1 MAGFNHLPGSLT
13 PRTWFDLQE
22 KKAKERERTLF
33 LLNNDLLSDI
43 KFIVSASNVET
54 DSQNQKSKMVIP
66 AHKFLLAVRSPVFF
80 AMFCG
85 EMAEKSDTIDL
96 PDCEYD
102 GVLEMLRYLYS
113 EEVELNDGNV
123 LHVLYLAKKYIL
135 PSLADECI
143 VFLLRQLTVANV
155 LCVLSHAKQY
165 EDKPLVDRCWEMIDR
180 ETEAVVK
187 SEEFVT
193 IDKSFLESIVKRDTL
208 TISELQLFKAVDH
221 WAVKK
226 CEMQGL
232 ATDGDIKRRILGEE
246 IVKNL
251 RFPVMEE
258 RESHGVVLDSKILTD
273 EEKNELFYE
282 NLSGKLVTPGFPE
295 FRRTGTYQSC
305 CRFGTYYSCAHD
317 PYHLEEKEM
326 GCRDY
331 DGKNATFHTIALQVD
346 RDVWLYGIRLLG
358 CAKGLPY
365 QVTLKI
371 AQAKK
376 GILLLF
382 LENKI
387 CYSVPLSYSADK
399 INGFDVLFDPFV
411 LKKNVKYVVR
421 ADVDGPDCCY
431 GKGGV
436 DIVKCGGV
444 TFHFKNYQEKKDYSE
459 TNVQLGQFAE
469 FFFKPLEECCRD
481 YPVYQ

>member
-1 MAGFNHLPGSLT
+1 
-13 PRTWFDLQE
+13 
-22 KKAKERERTLF
+22 
-33 LLNNDLLSDI
+33 
-43 KFIVSASNVET
+43 
-54 DSQNQKSKMVIP
+54 MVIP

-123 LHVLYLAKKYIL
+123 LHVLYLAKKYVL

-193 IDKSFLESIVKRDTL
+193 IDKSLLETIVKRDTL
-208 TISELQLFKAVDH
+208 TISELQLFKAVDQ

-273 EEKNELFYE
+273 EE
-282 NLSGKLVTPGFPE
+282 
-295 FRRTGTYQSC
+295 
-305 CRFGTYYSCAHD
+305 
-317 PYHLEEKEM
+317 
-326 GCRDY
+326 
-331 DGKNATFHTIALQVD
+331 
-346 RDVWLYGIRLLG
+346 
-358 CAKGLPY
+358 
-365 QVTLKI
+365 
-371 AQAKK
+371 
-376 GILLLF
+376 
-382 LENKI
+382 
-387 CYSVPLSYSADK
+387 
-399 INGFDVLFDPFV
+399 
-411 LKKNVKYVVR
+411 
-421 ADVDGPDCCY
+421 
-431 GKGGV
+431 
-436 DIVKCGGV
+436 
-444 TFHFKNYQEKKDYSE
+444 
-459 TNVQLGQFAE
+459 
-469 FFFKPLEECCRD
+469 
-481 YPVYQ
+481 

>member
-1 MAGFNHLPGSLT
+1 MAGLNHLPGSLT

-193 IDKSFLESIVKRDTL
+193 IDKSLLEAIVKRDTL
-208 TISELQLFKAVDH
+208 TISELQLFKAVDQ

-258 RESHGVVLDSKILTD
+258 RESHGAVSYTHLTLPTSD
-273 EEKNELFYE
+273 
-282 NLSGKLVTPGFPE
+282 LV
-295 FRRTGTYQSC
+295 
-305 CRFGTYYSCAHD
+305 
-317 PYHLEEKEM
+317 
-326 GCRDY
+326 
-331 DGKNATFHTIALQVD
+331 
-346 RDVWLYGIRLLG
+346 
-358 CAKGLPY
+358 
-365 QVTLKI
+365 
-371 AQAKK
+371 
-376 GILLLF
+376 
-382 LENKI
+382 
-387 CYSVPLSYSADK
+387 
-399 INGFDVLFDPFV
+399 
-411 LKKNVKYVVR
+411 
-421 ADVDGPDCCY
+421 
-431 GKGGV
+431 
-436 DIVKCGGV
+436 
-444 TFHFKNYQEKKDYSE
+444 
-459 TNVQLGQFAE
+459 
-469 FFFKPLEECCRD
+469 
-481 YPVYQ
+481 